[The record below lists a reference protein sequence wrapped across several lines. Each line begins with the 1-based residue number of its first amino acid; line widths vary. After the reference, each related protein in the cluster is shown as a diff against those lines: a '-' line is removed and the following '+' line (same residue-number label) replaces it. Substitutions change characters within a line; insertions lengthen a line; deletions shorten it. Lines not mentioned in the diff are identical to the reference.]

1 MRYFLQT
8 IFAATIVL
16 FFIANVGTVFAAEGD
31 LVWTQVNNP
40 SAISDA
46 AGPIAVDASGIYVAG
61 YDTIPGN
68 YQWRIEKRSLSDG
81 AVIWTKTSNPSS
93 DTDYATAIAID
104 ASGIYVAGYDYV
116 SGRFFRWRI
125 EKRSLS
131 DGAVIWTKTNDP
143 SASHDIA
150 NAITIDASGIY
161 VAGFDS
167 ILANYQWRI
176 EKRSLSD
183 GAIIWT
189 KTNNPSAGG
198 DYATAITV
206 DASGIYVAG
215 VDAIPGNNQ
224 WRIEKRSL
232 SDGAVI
238 WTQTSN
244 PSAQP
249 EGVGAITVDA
259 SGIYVVGDDFTPGFG
274 NSQWR
279 IEKRSL
285 SDGAVIWTQTSNPSA
300 SYDGPGSIAI
310 NAIGIYVAGFD
321 SILANY
327 QWRIEKHSLSDG
339 AVIWTKTNNPS
350 ASSDVPGGIAVD
362 AIGIYVAG
370 NDRASVNDQ
379 WRIEKRERASFI
391 CAGPFAASWTDSTIT
406 ANSTKIRKV
415 HIDELRSAINTR
427 RIDAGLTNYSWT
439 DPTITANSTKIRKV
453 HIDDLRTAISQVY
466 TTCGQAAPSWT
477 DPTITANTTK
487 IRKVHIDELRSA
499 VSNAQ

>member
-244 PSAQP
+244 PSA
-249 EGVGAITVDA
+249 
-259 SGIYVVGDDFTPGFG
+259 
-274 NSQWR
+274 
-279 IEKRSL
+279 
-285 SDGAVIWTQTSNPSA
+285 

>member
-150 NAITIDASGIY
+150 NAITIDAS
-161 VAGFDS
+161 
-167 ILANYQWRI
+167 
-176 EKRSLSD
+176 
-183 GAIIWT
+183 
-189 KTNNPSAGG
+189 
-198 DYATAITV
+198 
-206 DASGIYVAG
+206 
-215 VDAIPGNNQ
+215 
-224 WRIEKRSL
+224 
-232 SDGAVI
+232 
-238 WTQTSN
+238 
-244 PSAQP
+244 
-249 EGVGAITVDA
+249 
-259 SGIYVVGDDFTPGFG
+259 
-274 NSQWR
+274 
-279 IEKRSL
+279 
-285 SDGAVIWTQTSNPSA
+285 
-300 SYDGPGSIAI
+300 
-310 NAIGIYVAGFD
+310 GIYVAGFD